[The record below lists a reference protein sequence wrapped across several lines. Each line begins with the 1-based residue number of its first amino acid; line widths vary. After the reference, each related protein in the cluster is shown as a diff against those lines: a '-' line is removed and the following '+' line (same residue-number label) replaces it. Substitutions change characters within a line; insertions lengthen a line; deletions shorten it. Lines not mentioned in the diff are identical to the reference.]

1 MIFSGV
7 NDQLPE
13 NLSTVIVIAQI
24 SISKFAKSRKM
35 ASNQLPLKQF
45 RKIPFTQLFKY
56 KYEDMILKHNI

>member
-7 NDQLPE
+7 NEQLAE
-13 NLSTVIVIAQI
+13 NLSAVIVLAQI
-24 SISKFAKSRKM
+24 LISKFAKSRKM

-45 RKIPFTQLFKY
+45 RKIPFIQLFKY